1 MIIRKHPPIRNDS
14 SELYKELNK
23 EDLPDCSI
31 AWFASGSMED
41 DTKIAVRKL
50 GRLFFNLY
58 AITEVMRK
66 IRDFYL
72 CIRKVFTSEQYSD
85 TYQPEY
91 HR

>member
-1 MIIRKHPPIRNDS
+1 
-14 SELYKELNK
+14 
-23 EDLPDCSI
+23 
-31 AWFASGSMED
+31 MED
-41 DTKIAVRKL
+41 DTKIAARKL
-50 GRLFFNLY
+50 ERLFFNLY

-72 CIRKVFTSEQYSD
+72 YIRKVFTSEQYSD